1 MGVSRPRNAA
11 LVAVVLPAVIGL
23 SGCGAGQVSQ
33 TASQSSAVNGY
44 SGQVGSVL
52 VRDASIAFAGQANAA
67 AIYRAG
73 GTAPLD
79 MTLVNQGTQP
89 DKLISAASPVAGS
102 VQVQGDA
109 SIGADQT
116 ISVGNTDTP
125 GDASSLSARTIK
137 VTLTGLKQDITAG
150 ANYPV
155 QLTFQR
161 AGTLTAR
168 LPVGYPT
175 GPLAI
180 RGAQPAPVEAA
191 GPAGGPRAQ
200 AGAAPGQAPGATP
213 GNPSNRGA
221 SPAQNGQNGQNGGAA
236 GSRTGSVPGA
246 PNPPRTSAPASPNRT
261 NTPTPTTTPGN
272 S

>member
-1 MGVSRPRNAA
+1 M
-11 LVAVVLPAVIGL
+11 
-23 SGCGAGQVSQ
+23 
-33 TASQSSAVNGY
+33 
-44 SGQVGSVL
+44 L

-116 ISVGNTDTP
+116 ISVGNTDSP

-150 ANYPV
+150 GNYPV

-200 AGAAPGQAPGATP
+200 AGAAPGATP

-221 SPAQNGQNGQNGGAA
+221 SPAQNGQNGGAA
-236 GSRTGSVPGA
+236 GSRTGSAPGA